1 MENQNSMTTD
11 FHNINSPNRLKTLLQ
26 IPASTI
32 SVPLKEH
39 ERIDDLQRNGF
50 HIIQNTQKFCFGMDA
65 VLLSGFAKIKPNA
78 KVLDLGTGTGIIP
91 ILWQQKQKRRI
102 LQH

>member
-11 FHNINSPNRLKTLLQ
+11 FHNINSPNRPKTLLQ

-39 ERIDDLQRNGF
+39 ERIDDLQRNGG
-50 HIIQNTQKFCFGMDA
+50 NPQK
-65 VLLSGFAKIKPNA
+65 KP
-78 KVLDLGTGTGIIP
+78 
-91 ILWQQKQKRRI
+91 
-102 LQH
+102 